1 MKPAV
6 DEVIWVDSSHR
17 RRWSPV
23 PDQFYE
29 VWEIK
34 RFRGDSQLSHQN
46 MQMNG
51 NAVHWDA
58 NTEEQAGGAWV
69 MNSVQGCWVVCLW
82 DTVELCSATRY
93 ARLELRRKVCP
104 EDINSVN
111 CNWSHRSRQY
121 CLGNLERWI
130 LSLIRLQN
138 SYFPPN

>member
-6 DEVIWVDSSHR
+6 DEVVWVNSSHR
-17 RRWSPV
+17 RRWAPV

-34 RFRGDSQLSHQN
+34 RFRGDSQFSHQN

-51 NAVHWDA
+51 NAIHWDA
-58 NTEEQAGGAWV
+58 NTEEQAGGEWV

-111 CNWSHRSRQY
+111 CNRSHRSRQY
-121 CLGNLERWI
+121 CLGTLESWI